1 MQWDKVTLVACG
13 LGTPTSAV
21 NVGSLWQATNKT
33 HLQQLVHLP
42 ASASLL
48 TWRVSQPTLTNLP
61 YAKLHTLLLNH
72 LAAVPVDGRVSAWGW
87 DGCGQLGTG
96 GTASACQPKHVIVP
110 LCTHVSAE
118 SGFSSAVAKSS

>member
-1 MQWDKVTLVACG
+1 MGQGDPGSMWTRDSNKCSQCGQPVAG
-13 LGTPTSAV
+13 
-21 NVGSLWQATNKT
+21 NQQNSLAATC
-33 HLQQLVHLP
+33 P